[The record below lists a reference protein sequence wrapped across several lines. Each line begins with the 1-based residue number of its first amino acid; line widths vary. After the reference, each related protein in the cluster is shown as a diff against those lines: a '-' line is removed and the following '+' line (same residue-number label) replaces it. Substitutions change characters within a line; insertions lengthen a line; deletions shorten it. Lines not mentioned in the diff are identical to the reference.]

1 MAHAAVG
8 GEAGV
13 QRGGVNGGNELPL
26 LAQNARPSSR
36 RGAEI
41 EGHPAGG
48 QFDAK
53 GLQGLQHF
61 ELGAADLLLFAA
73 EAAHASGPVGY
84 VVGGE

>member
-1 MAHAAVG
+1 MQLGRVDG
-8 GEAGV
+8 GY
-13 QRGGVNGGNELPL
+13 ELPL
-26 LAQNARPSSR
+26 LAQDTRPSSR

-41 EGHPAGG
+41 EGDAAGG
-48 QFDAK
+48 QVDAK

-84 VVGGE
+84 VMGGE